1 MDHEVMMMRQSLAMV
16 VILAC
21 GLLPDGLAGDGP
33 SRLRD
38 SLKSSLFNRTD
49 LERIERGYYERL
61 IAAGRRL
68 DDLGDVPGLR
78 IRSRS
83 GATWSVPVEEAPLI
97 VRVNDLREVVL
108 LPDGAEVKG
117 GVSWRTNSQGMRDRS
132 YLPEKPAGTFRI
144 ALVGDSIGA
153 GWGVDVEARFE
164 SILEETWNARSKSAN
179 GTTVEILN
187 CAVPGHAPGQ
197 RWDHFSRIGW
207 PMRPDLVICESTA
220 ADVGWDERRLRFLLA
235 RGLGWD
241 SPIYHQ
247 ALVSSGVTPLLSPDD
262 YKRTLRPRHWEIL
275 GEVYSTMAKDCRDRG
290 VPIIWVLIPRV
301 GRPSDALDQ
310 RALLQT
316 ARAAGFSCVVDVTSA
331 YDGLDAAR
339 LAVSSLDFH
348 PNALGHALL
357 ARRLD
362 GALRE
367 LPELCHLWKPQTFPP
382 LIRGGQG
389 GWHGETA
396 DSACGLSHPASLAVG
411 SAPSPP
417 LAPPY
422 QGGEM
427 ARNRA
432 GGNGTSPGAVLQ

>member
-1 MDHEVMMMRQSLAMV
+1 MDYEVMMSRHSLAMV
-16 VILAC
+16 VMLAW
-21 GLLPDGLAGDGP
+21 GLLPDGLAGNGP
-33 SRLRD
+33 ARLRE
-38 SLKSSLFNRTD
+38 SLKSNLFNRTD

-108 LPDGAEVKG
+108 LPDAAFVKG
-117 GVSWRTNSQGMRDRS
+117 GVSWRTNAQGMRDRF

-164 SILEETWNARSKSAN
+164 SILEETWNTRSQSAN
-179 GTTVEILN
+179 GPAVEILN

-207 PMRPDLVICESTA
+207 PLRPDLVICESTA
-220 ADVGWDERRLRFLLA
+220 ADVGWDERRLRSLLA
-235 RGLGWD
+235 RGLAWD

-247 ALVSSGVTPLLSPDD
+247 TLVSSGVKPLGSPDD

-275 GEVYSTMAKDCRDRG
+275 SEVYSTMAEDCRKRG

-301 GRPSDALDQ
+301 GRPSDAPDL

-316 ARAAGFSCVVDVTSA
+316 AGAAGFSRVVDVSRA
-331 YDGLDAAR
+331 YDSLDAAR
-339 LAVSSLDFH
+339 LAVSSRDFH

-357 ARRLD
+357 AKGLD
-362 GALRE
+362 GALRT
-367 LPELCHLWKPQTFPP
+367 LPELCHLWKPRT
-382 LIRGGQG
+382 GQ
-389 GWHGETA
+389 
-396 DSACGLSHPASLAVG
+396 AS
-411 SAPSPP
+411 
-417 LAPPY
+417 
-422 QGGEM
+422 QGDQESDRDNTGHVS
-427 ARNRA
+427 RA
-432 GGNGTSPGAVLQ
+432 GVQAAAPRTLPGAVLQ

>member
-1 MDHEVMMMRQSLAMV
+1 MMIRQSVAMV
-16 VILAC
+16 VILAW

-33 SRLRD
+33 ARLRD
-38 SLKSSLFNRTD
+38 SLKSNLFNRTD
-49 LERIERGYYERL
+49 LERIERGYYERM

-68 DDLGDVPGLR
+68 DDLGDLPGLR
-78 IRSRS
+78 IRSRG

-97 VRVNDLREVVL
+97 VRVDDLREVVL
-108 LPDGAEVKG
+108 LPDDVEVKG
-117 GVSWRTNSQGMRDRS
+117 GVSWRTNAQGMRDRS
-132 YLPEKPAGTFRI
+132 YLPAKPAGTFRI

-153 GWGVDVEARFE
+153 GWGVDVEERFE
-164 SILEETWNARSKSAN
+164 SILEETWNARSQSAN
-179 GTTVEILN
+179 GPTVEILN

-235 RGLGWD
+235 RGLAWD
-241 SPIYHQ
+241 SPIYQQ
-247 ALVSSGVTPLLSPDD
+247 ALVSSGVKPLGSPDD

-275 GEVYSTMAKDCRDRG
+275 GGVYATMARDCQERG

-301 GRPSDALDQ
+301 GRPGDAAEK

-316 ARAAGFSCVVDVTSA
+316 ARAAGFSCVVDATGA
-331 YDGLDAAR
+331 YDGFEAAR
-339 LAVSSLDFH
+339 LAVSPLDFH

-362 GALRE
+362 DALRAR
-367 LPELCHLWKPQTFPP
+367 PELGQLWEPKTFPP
-382 LIRGGQG
+382 
-389 GWHGETA
+389 
-396 DSACGLSHPASLAVG
+396 D
-411 SAPSPP
+411 
-417 LAPPY
+417 

-432 GGNGTSPGAVLQ
+432 GGNGTSPGAALK